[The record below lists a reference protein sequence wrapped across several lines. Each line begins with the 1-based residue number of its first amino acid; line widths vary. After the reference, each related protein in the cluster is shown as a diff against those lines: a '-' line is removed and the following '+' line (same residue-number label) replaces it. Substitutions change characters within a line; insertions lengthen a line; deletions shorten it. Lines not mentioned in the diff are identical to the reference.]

1 MIRAIVLRRLAIA
14 SAVRRT
20 PGASSVPLLMLAC
33 LIAVAPTA
41 GASVVLQRSIEEV
54 AFDSPLIVRGT
65 VKSVESRWDRERRR
79 IHTYAEIRVIEEL
92 KGQPSRTIWVRQ
104 PGGIVGDV
112 GQRVEG
118 AAAFEPGE
126 DVVVFLQ
133 PRAEEAVFVLSGMAA
148 GKVLLTKSAG
158 GQLRATRRLTGLAFY
173 DLRSTSARP
182 AEPAVAAATEE
193 DLGAAD
199 AFLARIRRAVR
210 SQRAGVQ

>member
-1 MIRAIVLRRLAIA
+1 MIRPIVLRRLAIA
-14 SAVRRT
+14 SAIRRT
-20 PGASSVPLLMLAC
+20 LGGSSVRLLMLPC
-33 LIAVAPTA
+33 LIAVAPMA

-65 VKSVESRWDRERRR
+65 VKSVESRWDREHRR
-79 IHTYAEIRVIEEL
+79 IYTYAEIRIIEGL
-92 KGQPSRTIWVRQ
+92 KGQPSQTIWVRQ
-104 PGGIVGDV
+104 PGGIVDDV

-158 GQLRATRRLTGLAFY
+158 GQLRATRWLTGLAFY
-173 DLRSTSARP
+173 DLRSTAARP
-182 AEPAVAAATEE
+182 ADTAVVTGGDE
-193 DLGAAD
+193 DLGTAD
-199 AFLARIRRAVR
+199 AFLARVRQAVQL
-210 SQRAGVQ
+210 QRAAAQ